1 MKPVVCR
8 SLTHSLGRSKAGD
21 GLPIKS
27 TINYFLEYFDP
38 YVRRV
43 KSCERN
49 TGQNN
54 EKKNSNKQQQQQKQK
69 REINVYDC
77 KVPPRYEIGSL
88 DSESRVL
95 TITPWDL

>member
-8 SLTHSLGRSKAGD
+8 SLTHSLGRSKAGG
-21 GLPIKS
+21 GLPIKW

-54 EKKNSNKQQQQQKQK
+54 EKKKTATNNNNNKNRKK
-69 REINVYDC
+69 
-77 KVPPRYEIGSL
+77 K
-88 DSESRVL
+88 
-95 TITPWDL
+95 

>member
-8 SLTHSLGRSKAGD
+8 SLTHSLGRSKAGG
-21 GLPIKS
+21 GLPIKW

-54 EKKNSNKQQQQQKQK
+54 KKKTATNNNNNKNRKK
-69 REINVYDC
+69 
-77 KVPPRYEIGSL
+77 K
-88 DSESRVL
+88 
-95 TITPWDL
+95 

>member
-1 MKPVVCR
+1 M
-8 SLTHSLGRSKAGD
+8 
-21 GLPIKS
+21 PIKS
-27 TINYFLEYFDP
+27 TINYFWEYFDP

-54 EKKNSNKQQQQQKQK
+54 EKKKQQQKQK
-69 REINVYDC
+69 KEINVSDS
-77 KVPPRYEIGSL
+77 KVPPRYELGSL

>member
-8 SLTHSLGRSKAGD
+8 SLTHSL

-54 EKKNSNKQQQQQKQK
+54 EKKKTATNNNNNKNRKK
-69 REINVYDC
+69 
-77 KVPPRYEIGSL
+77 K
-88 DSESRVL
+88 
-95 TITPWDL
+95 

>member
-8 SLTHSLGRSKAGD
+8 SLTHSLGRSKAGG
-21 GLPIKS
+21 GLPIKW

-54 EKKNSNKQQQQQKQK
+54 KKTETNNNNDKNRKK
-69 REINVYDC
+69 
-77 KVPPRYEIGSL
+77 K
-88 DSESRVL
+88 
-95 TITPWDL
+95 

>member
-8 SLTHSLGRSKAGD
+8 SLTHSLGRSKAGG

-27 TINYFLEYFDP
+27 TIDYFLKYFDP

-69 REINVYDC
+69 KEINVSDS
-77 KVPPRYEIGSL
+77 KVPPRYELGSL